1 MREVRAEV
9 HDGHTQQNQPLLS
22 LLEAGV
28 ETMKMT
34 DPKMPIELK
43 LQGLKHMAEHI
54 IEIIEA
60 MESDNL

>member
-1 MREVRAEV
+1 
-9 HDGHTQQNQPLLS
+9 
-22 LLEAGV
+22 
-28 ETMKMT
+28 MKMT

-60 MESDNL
+60 MERDNL

>member
-1 MREVRAEV
+1 MSQVRAEV
-9 HDGHTQQNQPLLS
+9 HDSQAQQNQLMLS
-22 LLEAGV
+22 LLETGV
-28 ETMKMT
+28 EIMKMT

-60 MESDNL
+60 MERDNL